1 MTVTTRWV
9 TSRAVSPLPPVR
21 VDHTPP
27 LVEMND
33 IREPR
38 LTLCNDILPKPTRLA
53 DLLREFSIPR
63 LEDKPQNPII
73 SSLERTRIQPL
84 PRLTV
89 DEHRSSLPSLDS
101 KSEKKKSENEDIWI
115 QVKDIGL
122 ERKVSVLDSN
132 NNNNRTELYP
142 GLPGLLGHAQR
153 CIPLVG
159 HILSICLGTGTTRLR
174 SSSKSFPLARIYFR
188 EKS

>member
-1 MTVTTRWV
+1 MTTRWV
-9 TSRAVSPLPPVR
+9 TSRAVSSLPPVR

-38 LTLCNDILPKPTRLA
+38 LTLCNGILPKPTRLA

-63 LEDKPQNPII
+63 LEDKPQNPIVC
-73 SSLERTRIQPL
+73 SLERTRIQPL

-132 NNNNRTELYP
+132 NNNRTELYP

-153 CIPLVG
+153 CVPLVG